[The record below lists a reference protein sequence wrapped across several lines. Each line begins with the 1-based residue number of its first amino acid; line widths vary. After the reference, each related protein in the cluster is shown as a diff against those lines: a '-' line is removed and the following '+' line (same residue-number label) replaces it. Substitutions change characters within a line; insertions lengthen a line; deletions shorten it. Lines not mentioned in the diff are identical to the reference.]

1 MTVPELV
8 QSPKLDALLKDSKLL
23 AVSLSKIKNKQTT
36 SRNTSPR
43 YLFLIHNGA
52 ERAILVQTGR
62 LGTKALTNA
71 RPKRTQQGKQP
82 VASHLPSVAH
92 DGRMKAPPLL
102 RLCHLSNAW
111 PLSRARSAGA
121 CSWPCSWDFQHLQGS
136 TRTWVSPSGL
146 YTQGP
151 LGLRPHSAAH
161 HLRAGSGCTGACL

>member
-8 QSPKLDALLKDSKLL
+8 QSPKLDALLKDLKLL

-36 SRNTSPR
+36 SRNTPPR
-43 YLFLIHNGA
+43 YLFLIHNGT

-71 RPKRTQQGKQP
+71 RLKRTQQGKQP
-82 VASHLPSVAH
+82 VAPCLPSVAH
-92 DGRMKAPPLL
+92 DGRMKAPPL

-136 TRTWVSPSGL
+136 TTTWVSPSGL

-151 LGLRPHSAAH
+151 LGLRPHPAAH